1 VKIPQDYILKKLHLY
16 IFSIGYLFGHMD
28 DQDMMTSIAGNPDYM
43 EDEDEEEDENEE
55 DTFRDLDKIDEI
67 R

>member
-1 VKIPQDYILKKLHLY
+1 
-16 IFSIGYLFGHMD
+16 MD
-28 DQDMMTSIAGNPDYM
+28 DQDMMTSIAGNPNYM

-67 R
+67 

>member
-1 VKIPQDYILKKLHLY
+1 
-16 IFSIGYLFGHMD
+16 
-28 DQDMMTSIAGNPDYM
+28 MTSIAGNPDYM